1 EQIRA
6 AEERLWKRLENPE
19 RPSTFP
25 PEKVFFHWDE
35 LAATHA
41 NATRLELRELELGDK
56 SLHIPTRP
64 SMAFH
69 GNMQVAIA
77 EARGLVESGSRVAFF
92 AASTGEVE
100 RLADIFNEYGIA
112 YQLGMDQADPTPQYL
127 AERAYLAGSV
137 ASVYLIRGGVERGA
151 IFSDAKL
158 AVFGSED
165 LFETPELVARPA
177 GGKSHLATFSAE
189 SFDLKPGDY
198 VVHAEHGVG
207 RFVGLRSIEQGE
219 AKGDYM
225 LLEYAGA
232 SKLYVPLTHMDL
244 VQRFRASGDSAPQLD
259 RMGGATWTRTK
270 TRVKARMRDMAEELL
285 KLYARRKLAKGFSFS
300 SDSNWQR
307 EFEDAFE
314 FTETRDQRSAIGDIK
329 RDMEGREPMDRLLC
343 GDVGF
348 D

>member
-1 EQIRA
+1 FQKSRAGLADLVERLRESGVPVRDLAMPGETFPGWELLMPLIRPRNGSAVDLLERPIVILDEPEQIRD

-19 RPSTFP
+19 RPSPCP
-25 PEKVFFHWDE
+25 PEKVFFRWDE
-35 LAATHA
+35 LGATHKD
-41 NATRLELRELELGDK
+41 ATRLELRELEIGEQ
-56 SLHIPTRP
+56 SLHLPTRP

-112 YQLGMDQADPTPQYL
+112 YQLGMDQSDPTPQYL

-207 RFVGLRSIEQGE
+207 RFV
-219 AKGDYM
+219 
-225 LLEYAGA
+225 
-232 SKLYVPLTHMDL
+232 
-244 VQRFRASGDSAPQLD
+244 
-259 RMGGATWTRTK
+259 
-270 TRVKARMRDMAEELL
+270 
-285 KLYARRKLAKGFSFS
+285 
-300 SDSNWQR
+300 
-307 EFEDAFE
+307 
-314 FTETRDQRSAIGDIK
+314 
-329 RDMEGREPMDRLLC
+329 
-343 GDVGF
+343 
-348 D
+348 